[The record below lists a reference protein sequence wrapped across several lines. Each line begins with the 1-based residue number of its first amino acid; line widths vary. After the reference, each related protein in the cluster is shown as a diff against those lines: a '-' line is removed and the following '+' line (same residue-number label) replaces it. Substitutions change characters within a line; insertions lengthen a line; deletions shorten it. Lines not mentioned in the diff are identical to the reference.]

1 MPMFEQLT
9 IQTYVKGRWYDA
21 LVLTD
26 ENPADVENSLCW
38 VTYVDD
44 YLAQFINQRDSL
56 LETSVSVN
64 LELNWALRRSTGYP
78 AFILDIIPAGAARR
92 GLKKCFEKAKPL
104 GTELD
109 FLLLQRHTPAP
120 IGHMRVKESLEGLDR
135 RGGVAFPR
143 REIIQRSERFL
154 EYAAEA
160 GAAISAGTGA
170 QGEAPKLL
178 VSEDP
183 TGGLHLDAL
192 LPDDQVRR
200 HWLVKFSRND
210 VSERDK
216 NILRAEYHY
225 YRAIATLGLNTVST
239 DGLALEDAESPSL
252 WMPRFDRKV
261 LADGRIERL
270 AIESIYSVCGNSIP
284 GSYMRHEDVLRRL
297 LLLWR
302 ENQQGDEMEELACE
316 YLRRD
321 LLNRILGN
329 SDNHGRNTSIL
340 RHDGRLQ
347 LAPIYDLAP
356 MVLDSEGITRT
367 TKWARERMGA
377 PDWSAAC
384 AALGEILNPERL
396 FARLRAAAQEF
407 RALPELLKGV
417 PDEVRR
423 SPSIPLSNLD
433 ACLKE
438 WGLL

>member
-1 MPMFEQLT
+1 MFEQLT

-21 LVLTD
+21 LVLTV
-26 ENPADVENSLCW
+26 ENPADVESSLCW

-44 YLAQFINQRDSL
+44 YLSLFVDQRGCL

-64 LELNWALRRSTGYP
+64 LGLNWALRRSTGYP

-92 GLKKCFEKAKPL
+92 CLKMHAEKLKPL
-104 GTELD
+104 GMELD
-109 FLLLQRHTPAP
+109 FFLLQRFTAAP

-135 RGGVAFPR
+135 RAAIAFPR
-143 REIIQRSERFL
+143 SEIIQRSDRFL

-178 VSEDP
+178 VSEDW
-183 TGGLHLDAL
+183 TGALHLDAL

-216 NILRAEYHY
+216 NILRAEYQY
-225 YRAIATLGLNTVST
+225 YRAIETLGLNTVST
-239 DGLALEDAESPSL
+239 EGLALEEAESPSL

-261 LADGRIERL
+261 RADGRIERL
-270 AIESIYSVCGNSIP
+270 AVESLYSVCGNSIP

-302 ENQQGDEMEELACE
+302 ENQQADEMEELACE

-356 MVLDSEGITRT
+356 MVMDFEGITRT

-384 AALGEILNPERL
+384 ASLAEILDPDRL
-396 FARLRAAAQEF
+396 FARLRAAAHEF
-407 RALPELLKGV
+407 RALPELLKEM
-417 PDEVRR
+417 PEEVRR
-423 SPSIPLSNLD
+423 SPSIPLNNLD
-433 ACLKE
+433 ARLKE